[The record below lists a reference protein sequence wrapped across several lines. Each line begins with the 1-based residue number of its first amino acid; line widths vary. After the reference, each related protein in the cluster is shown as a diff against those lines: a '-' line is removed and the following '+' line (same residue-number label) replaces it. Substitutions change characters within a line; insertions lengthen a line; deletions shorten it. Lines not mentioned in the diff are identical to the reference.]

1 MTKTP
6 SDLAVAM
13 RLRILFVLF
22 ALKPEVSFLAQTA
35 RTVVDNDQV
44 KVLSVD
50 VAPRHKTRL
59 HDHKVNRVM
68 IYLQAGMQRIDFQDG
83 KKTVLNWKAGEAK
96 WSPASGMH
104 IAEITSDQPVT
115 IVEVELKNAG
125 SSVKAGSQVLDPLKV
140 DAKHYK
146 LEFENAQVRVFRVK
160 LGPKESIPLHE
171 HALNRVV
178 TYLTSQKVKVTTPDG
193 KSELSQH
200 QAGDASWGGPAKH
213 TEENLNDYPLEVLVV
228 ELKG

>member
-1 MTKTP
+1 MTKTA
-6 SDLAVAM
+6 SHIAHAV
-13 RLRILFVLF
+13 RLGILLGVFVL
-22 ALKPEVSFLAQTA
+22 KPNVVFHAQTA

-50 VAPRHKTRL
+50 VAPHQKTRL

-68 IYLQAGMQRIDFQDG
+68 IYLQAGKQTIDYQDG

-125 SSVKAGSQVLDPLKV
+125 TSAKAGSQALDPLKV
-140 DAKHYK
+140 DPKHYRM
-146 LEFENAQVRVFRVK
+146 EFENAQVRVFRVK

-200 QAGDASWGGPAKH
+200 GAGDASWGGPAKH
-213 TEENLNDYPLEVLVV
+213 TEENLNDSPMEVLVV

>member
-1 MTKTP
+1 MTKT
-6 SDLAVAM
+6 SDMALA
-13 RLRILFVLF
+13 LRIGILFGLF
-22 ALKPEVSFLAQTA
+22 ALKPDVFFLAQNA
-35 RTVVDNDQV
+35 RTVVDNEQV
-44 KVLSVD
+44 KVLSVN
-50 VAPRHKTRL
+50 VAPRQKTRL

-68 IYLQAGMQRIDFQDG
+68 IYLQAGKQTIDYEDG
-83 KKTVLNWKAGEAK
+83 KKAILNWKAGEAK
-96 WSPASGMH
+96 WSPSSGMH

-125 SSVKAGSQVLDPLKV
+125 TSAKAGSQALDPLKV
-140 DAKHYK
+140 DPKHYK

-178 TYLTSQKVKVTTPDG
+178 TYLTGQKVKVTTPDG
-193 KSELSQH
+193 KSELSEH
-200 QAGDASWGGPAKH
+200 QAGDVSWGGPAKH
-213 TEENLNDYPLEVLVV
+213 AEENLSDSPLEVLVV

>member
-1 MTKTP
+1 MPTSAKITLVIRTGILW
-6 SDLAVAM
+6 S
-13 RLRILFVLF
+13 LFVWNPQVPVF
-22 ALKPEVSFLAQTA
+22 AQTA

-44 KVLSVD
+44 KVLSVE
-50 VAPRHKTRL
+50 VAPHQKTRL

-68 IYLQAGMQRIDFQDG
+68 IYLQPGKQTIDYQDG

-104 IAEITSDQPVT
+104 VAEITSDQPVT
-115 IVEVELKNAG
+115 IVEVELKNTGTSA
-125 SSVKAGSQVLDPLKV
+125 KAGSQALDPLKV
-140 DAKHYK
+140 DPKHYK

-160 LGPKESIPLHE
+160 LGPKETIPLHE

-178 TYLTSQKVKVTTPDG
+178 TYLTEQKVEVKTPDG
-193 KSELSQH
+193 KKELSQH
-200 QAGDASWGGPAKH
+200 HAGDASWGGPAKH
-213 TEENLNDYPLEVLVV
+213 TEENLNDSLMEALVV

>member
-1 MTKTP
+1 MLKP
-6 SDLAVAM
+6 SPRIALAVGTG
-13 RLRILFVLF
+13 ILWSLLIWNAPIAVF
-22 ALKPEVSFLAQTA
+22 AQTA

-50 VAPRHKTRL
+50 VAPHQKTKL

-68 IYLQAGMQRIDFQDG
+68 IYLQPGKQTIDYQDG
-83 KKTVLNWKAGEAK
+83 KKALLNWKAGEAK

-104 IAEITSDQPVT
+104 IAEITSDQPIT
-115 IVEVELKNAG
+115 IIEVELKNTGTSA
-125 SSVKAGSQVLDPLKV
+125 KAGSQALDPLKV
-140 DAKHYK
+140 DPKHYK

-160 LGPKESIPLHE
+160 VGPKETIPLHE

-178 TYLTSQKVKVTTPDG
+178 TYLTEQKVEVKTPDG
-193 KSELSQH
+193 KKELSQH
-200 QAGDASWGGPAKH
+200 HTGEASWGGPAKH
-213 TEENLNDYPLEVLVV
+213 TEVNLNDSLMEALVV

>member
-1 MTKTP
+1 MIKTT
-6 SDLAVAM
+6 SDFAVAM
-13 RLRILFVLF
+13 RFAILFAFF
-22 ALKPEVSFLAQTA
+22 ALKSDVSFLAQTA
-35 RTVVDNDQV
+35 RTVVENDQV

-50 VAPRHKTRL
+50 VAPHQKTRL

-68 IYLQAGMQRIDFQDG
+68 IYLQPGMQRIDYQAG
-83 KKTVLNWKAGEAK
+83 KKTVLNWEAGEAK

-115 IVEVELKNAG
+115 IVEIELKNAG
-125 SSVKAGSQVLDPLKV
+125 TTAKAGSQALDPLKV
-140 DAKHYK
+140 DPKHYK
-146 LEFENAQVRVFRVK
+146 MEFENAQVRVFRVK

-178 TYLTSQKVKVTTPDG
+178 TYLTSQKVKITTPDG
-193 KSELSQH
+193 KSEISQH
-200 QAGDASWGGPAKH
+200 QPGDASWGGPAKH
-213 TEENLNDYPLEVLVV
+213 TEENLNDSLMEALVV

>member
-1 MTKTP
+1 MIKTT
-6 SDLAVAM
+6 SDLAVAV
-13 RLRILFVLF
+13 RFSILFAF
-22 ALKPEVSFLAQTA
+22 TALKPDTTFLAQTA
-35 RTVVDNDQV
+35 RTVIENDQV

-50 VAPRHKTRL
+50 VAPHQKTRL

-68 IYLQAGMQRIDFQDG
+68 IYLQPGMQKIDYQDG
-83 KKTVLNWKAGEAK
+83 KKAILNWKAGEAK

-125 SSVKAGSQVLDPLKV
+125 SSVKAGSQALDPLKV
-140 DAKHYK
+140 DPKHYK
-146 LEFENAQVRVFRVK
+146 MVFENAQVRVFRVK

-213 TEENLNDYPLEVLVV
+213 TEENLNDSPMEALVV

>member
-1 MTKTP
+1 MMKTV
-6 SDLAVAM
+6 SAM
-13 RLRILFVLF
+13 APALRLGILLGVF
-22 ALKPEVSFLAQTA
+22 ALKPDVSSLAQTA
-35 RTVVDNDQV
+35 RTIVENDQV

-50 VAPRHKTRL
+50 VAPHQKTRL

-68 IYLQAGMQRIDFQDG
+68 IYLQPGMQKIDYQDG

-104 IAEITSDQPVT
+104 IAEITTDQPVT

-125 SSVKAGSQVLDPLKV
+125 TSVKAGSQPLDPLKV
-140 DAKHYK
+140 DPKHYK

-178 TYLTSQKVKVTTPDG
+178 TYLTSQKVKITTPDG

-200 QAGDASWGGPAKH
+200 KAGDASWGGPTKH
-213 TEENLNDYPLEVLVV
+213 TEENLNDSLMEALVV

>member
-1 MTKTP
+1 MTKTALDMVHP
-6 SDLAVAM
+6 L
-13 RLRILFVLF
+13 LLGILLGRFVFSPDVTLQ
-22 ALKPEVSFLAQTA
+22 AQTA
-35 RTVVDNDQV
+35 RTVIDNGQV

-50 VAPRHKTRL
+50 VAPHQKTRL

-83 KKTVLNWKAGEAK
+83 KKTILNWKAGEAK

-125 SSVKAGSQVLDPLKV
+125 TSVKAGSQSLDPLKV
-140 DAKHYK
+140 DPKHYK
-146 LEFENAQVRVFRVK
+146 MEFENAQVRVFRVK

-171 HALNRVV
+171 HALNRIV
-178 TYLTSQKVKVTTPDG
+178 TYLTAQKVKVTTPDG

-200 QAGDASWGGPAKH
+200 QVGEASWGGPAKH
-213 TEENLNDYPLEVLVV
+213 TEENLNDSPMEVLVV

>member
-1 MTKTP
+1 MMKTT
-6 SDLAVAM
+6 SDLAVAVKFA
-13 RLRILFVLF
+13 ILLAFF
-22 ALKPEVSFLAQTA
+22 AFKPDATFLAQTA
-35 RTVVDNDQV
+35 RTVVENDQV

-50 VAPRHKTRL
+50 VAPHQKTRL
-59 HDHKVNRVM
+59 HNHKVNRVM
-68 IYLQAGMQRIDFQDG
+68 IYLQPGMQKIDYQDG

-104 IAEITSDQPVT
+104 VAEITSDQPVT

-125 SSVKAGSQVLDPLKV
+125 TNAKAGSQALDPLKV
-140 DAKHYK
+140 DPKHYK
-146 LEFENAQVRVFRVK
+146 IEFENAQVRVFRVR

-178 TYLTSQKVKVTTPDG
+178 TYLTNQKVKIRTPDG

-213 TEENLNDYPLEVLVV
+213 TEENLNDSPMEALVV

>member
-1 MTKTP
+1 MIKTN
-6 SDLAVAM
+6 SDLAVVVRFA
-13 RLRILFVLF
+13 ILFAFF
-22 ALKPEVSFLAQTA
+22 ALTTDVAFLAQTA
-35 RTVVDNDQV
+35 RTVIENEQV

-50 VAPRHKTRL
+50 VAPHQKTKL

-68 IYLQAGMQRIDFQDG
+68 IYLQPGMQTIDYQDG
-83 KKTVLNWKAGEAK
+83 KKRILNWKAGEAK

-115 IVEVELKNAG
+115 IVEVELKNKG
-125 SSVKAGSQVLDPLKV
+125 TSVKAGSQVLDPLKV
-140 DAKHYK
+140 DPKHYK
-146 LEFENAQVRVFRVK
+146 VEFENAQVRVFRVK
-160 LGPKESIPLHE
+160 LGPKETIPLHE

-178 TYLTSQKVKVTTPDG
+178 TYLTNQKVKITTPDG

-213 TEENLNDYPLEVLVV
+213 TEENLNDSPMEALVV

>member
-1 MTKTP
+1 MAP
-6 SDLAVAM
+6 AV
-13 RLRILFVLF
+13 RLGILLGVF
-22 ALKPEVSFLAQTA
+22 ALKPDTSFFAQTA

-50 VAPRHKTRL
+50 VAPHQKTRL

-68 IYLQAGMQRIDFQDG
+68 IYLQAGMQRIDYQDG
-83 KKTVLNWKAGEAK
+83 KKTLLNWEAGEAK

-125 SSVKAGSQVLDPLKV
+125 TSAKAGSHALDPLKV
-140 DAKHYK
+140 DPKHYRM
-146 LEFENAQVRVFRVK
+146 EFENAQVRVFRVK

-178 TYLTSQKVKVTTPDG
+178 TYLTGQKVKITTPDG
-193 KSELSQH
+193 KSEISQH
-200 QAGDASWGGPAKH
+200 QAGDAGWDGPAKH
-213 TEENLNDYPLEVLVV
+213 TEEDLNDSPLEVLVV
-228 ELKG
+228 EVKA

>member
-1 MTKTP
+1 MMKTA
-6 SDLAVAM
+6 SGMASAL
-13 RLRILFVLF
+13 RLGILLGVF
-22 ALKPEVSFLAQTA
+22 ALKPDVSSLAQTA
-35 RTVVDNDQV
+35 RTIVENDQV

-50 VAPRHKTRL
+50 VAPHQKTRL

-68 IYLQAGMQRIDFQDG
+68 IYLQAGMQKIDYQDG

-104 IAEITSDQPVT
+104 IAEITTDQPVT

-125 SSVKAGSQVLDPLKV
+125 TSVKAGSQTLDPLKV
-140 DAKHYK
+140 DPKHYK

-200 QAGDASWGGPAKH
+200 RAGDASWGGPAKH
-213 TEENLNDYPLEVLVV
+213 TEENLNDFPMEALVV

>member
-1 MTKTP
+1 MMKTT
-6 SDLAVAM
+6 SDFAVAM
-13 RLRILFVLF
+13 RFAILFAFFVL
-22 ALKPEVSFLAQTA
+22 KSDVSFLAQTA
-35 RTVVDNDQV
+35 RTVVENDEV

-50 VAPRHKTRL
+50 VAPRQKTRL

-68 IYLQAGMQRIDFQDG
+68 IYLQPGMQRIDYQAG

-115 IVEVELKNAG
+115 IVEIELKNAG
-125 SSVKAGSQVLDPLKV
+125 TTAKAGSQALDPLKV
-140 DAKHYK
+140 DPKHYK
-146 LEFENAQVRVFRVK
+146 MEFENPQVRVFRVK

-178 TYLTSQKVKVTTPDG
+178 TYLTSQKVKITTPDG
-193 KSELSQH
+193 KSEISQH

-213 TEENLNDYPLEVLVV
+213 TEENLNDSLMEALVV
-228 ELKG
+228 ELKV